1 MEKENIGIIVI
12 LGIIAI
18 VAFGGAKNLK
28 SPSLINPQTSNQ
40 TQDQANVE
48 QKIAETKAQVEEL
61 KKQIQVE
68 EDKKYQS
75 KYYGMVKI
83 QYVNRSD
90 KAENEY
96 LSLHVDNNF
105 KENIQI
111 SGWQIKS
118 LSSGSVASVPSGTQL
133 YFSGST
139 NSESPI
145 ILYPGDNLFLITGV
159 SPIGYS
165 FRVNKC
171 SGYLSQFQTFIPYL
185 YTNCPRPADEN
196 LSSIPNLV
204 INDAC
209 FDYINSYPSCRIQTE
224 PLPKEWSVECNKFI
238 YEKINYSSC
247 INTHKSD
254 SDFYQKDWRV
264 YLKRSEPL
272 WKSKRENIVLYDNEG
287 KIVDS
292 LKY

>member
-1 MEKENIGIIVI
+1 MEKENIGIVVI

-18 VAFGGAKNLK
+18 IAFGGAKNLK
-28 SPSLINPQTSNQ
+28 NPSPISPSQNQ
-40 TQDQANVE
+40 AQNQADVE
-48 QKIAETKAQVEEL
+48 QKIVQTKNQVEEL
-61 KKQIQVE
+61 KKQLQIE

-83 QYVNRSD
+83 QYINRAD
-90 KAENEY
+90 KPENEY
-96 LSLHVDNNF
+96 LALHVNDNF
-105 KENIQI
+105 KDIVQI

-118 LSSGSVASVPSGTQL
+118 LSTGSVASIPSGTQL

-145 ILYPGDNLFLITGV
+145 ILYPGDNFYVITGV

-185 YTNCPRPADEN
+185 YTNCPRPADED
-196 LSSIPNLV
+196 LSSIPKLV
-204 INDAC
+204 INEEC
-209 FDYINSYPSCRIQTE
+209 LDYINSYPNCSIRTD
-224 PLPKEWSVECNKFI
+224 PLPKNWSAECNKFI

-247 INTHKSD
+247 VNTHKSD

-264 YLKRSEPL
+264 YLKRSDTL
-272 WKSKRENIVLYDNEG
+272 WKSRRENIVLYDSEG